1 MSEEKVY
8 SVKVGDKEIVID
20 EEVLEVLKEYV
31 HREMSLE
38 DLAKNL
44 GLSDWREGYE
54 FIRNVPGW
62 ILWIQPTLWKT
73 MRTMKKASEE
83 VSRKA

>member
-54 FIRNVPGW
+54 FIRNVPAW

-73 MRTMKKASEE
+73 MKTMKKASEE

>member
-1 MSEEKVY
+1 MSEETVY
-8 SVKVGDKEIVID
+8 KVKVGEKEIVID
-20 EEVLEVLKEYV
+20 EEVLETLKEYV

-38 DLAKNL
+38 DLSRRL

-54 FIRNVPGW
+54 FIKNVPAW

-73 MRTMKKASEE
+73 MRTMKKATEE
-83 VSRKA
+83 VSKTA